1 MKRNAIAL
9 KLAAVALCL
18 SLISGIASSAAS
30 NQSAIEKCIGAFE
43 AAEPIFAELQEFVR
57 TEIEGFD
64 DDDGEY
70 DEEEA
75 EAMIVKLREYAD
87 QLEKSISGLNG
98 FSRDMD
104 TGEGKTVAAV
114 REYLAMLKNICGDMS
129 EVIAYSIEFTDA
141 LKPMSED
148 DKEFE
153 SYGDF
158 ANNLYLITSESL
170 ELLREIKPP
179 SYLAITHGDVIARI
193 AEFRDFAADFQ
204 WATYLDDPLRIFS
217 CEYRMDR
224 IVVMFDKCAENIN
237 SDLLLQLKQAKRRL
251 DESIST
257 LHSELSAYFALLKSQ

>member
-18 SLISGIASSAAS
+18 SLISGIASSAAGS
-30 NQSAIEKCIGAFE
+30 SDIEKCFADFE
-43 AAEPIFAELQEFVR
+43 AAEPIFAELREFVQE
-57 TEIEGFD
+57 EIEGF

-75 EAMIVKLREYAD
+75 GAMLVKLREYAD

-129 EVIAYSIEFTDA
+129 EVIAYGIDFNDA
-141 LKPMSED
+141 LKPMAED

-179 SYLAITHGDVIARI
+179 SYLAITHGDVIARV

-251 DESIST
+251 DESIYT